1 MVSVCPPDWGLRVS
15 TPISFSNFLPP
26 EQPWLMMKGE
36 GLPGR
41 VAKYTH
47 LGFWPQLL
55 ENIDT
60 HTTQDE
66 TIFNPS
72 AKPSSISKSSK
83 LTYMGFGSC
92 SLTHVQ
98 ELAGLACTN
107 CTNCTGK
114 RRRRRSRSSETM
126 EIFNT
131 WSLKPPLTDLYAE
144 KHHAL
149 STTQLNTSLQL

>member
-1 MVSVCPPDWGLRVS
+1 MWGELTLGKSVMKMVSRSSLKHHPKTNED
-15 TPISFSNFLPP
+15 
-26 EQPWLMMKGE
+26 
-36 GLPGR
+36 
-41 VAKYTH
+41 TH
-47 LGFWPQLL
+47 KIRYIRMFFN
-55 ENIDT
+55 ENLCIWNIKT

-83 LTYMGFGSC
+83 LTYMGLGSC
-92 SLTHVQ
+92 SLAHVQ

-114 RRRRRSRSSETM
+114 RRRRSRSSETM

-144 KHHAL
+144 KHHAF